1 MRFMRFFVVLLVFL
15 GSVVHN
21 CYAQPNSELSKDTSK
36 WFNRTQQLQGITIE
50 SKRSRY
56 SRKNNPAVE
65 LMRKVIEKKRVN
77 ELTSDKVNELTS
89 GRVNELSDRANELC
103 DSVASNLSTRQLVYS
118 STKTNSSTKS
128 PNSSTFQ
135 KYQKILFGIN
145 DVKPSDLE
153 HGFLSKIP
161 NVLNHIEFCN
171 YNNKLILPLTLS
183 EVVSQKYYRANPA
196 DEKEIIIGER
206 AVGINEMFQSGIL
219 ITEALKDF
227 FKSVDIYDDQIQLL
241 QTTFTS
247 PIGKDALG
255 FYRYYIIDTLDVSGD
270 RCIHLRYVPN
280 NVQDFGFAGSLYVL
294 DDSSYQVKRCEL
306 MVPASGSVNFI
317 DCLMILQEYTDIGD
331 GRWTLTT
338 DDMIVELKLFD
349 FMQRAIV
356 VRNTRLSDHTF
367 GNVPSSIFRGR
378 RKEVTDV
385 NAKKQT
391 DTFWHNHRPI
401 DLLRSERRLSELV
414 DNMQHSAD
422 KSKLLKLLLK
432 SIIEGYVETGSRLT
446 PSKFDIG
453 PVSSFVSSNDIDGLR
468 LGFGGQTTAN
478 LHPNIFLKGFY
489 SYGTKSNEHYYNGEL
504 TYSLN
509 KKEYLPREFPM
520 RNITVS
526 TTRDL
531 RLPSEKFSH
540 TNSGNMFSLLKW
552 ADDDFMMEYKRH
564 QIKLEREEEWGLRTT
579 LTAAVERVNPTSNY
593 SDLSNPTLTPHPS
606 SLIPC
611 PSSLTELSFGLRY
624 SPGEK
629 FVSTKKG
636 RRYINL
642 DAPIYELSHTVGLKG
657 VLGGDYDYNL
667 TQASVYNRFWL
678 NSWGHLD
685 MHLRGGVQWNDVPW
699 WLMCMPATNLS
710 YFSQP
715 GSFHLINNMEFIH
728 DRYASIHLSWDINGK
743 LLNRIPLINR
753 LKWREHVGINML
765 WGNPASIE
773 SSVGVTGG
781 RSVDNSWDGNFST
794 CQLVNSLTEL
804 NTSSTESITSSTKPY
819 LEASVGV
826 HNIFRFFHVDYV
838 HRFTHLGN
846 PDATKHGIRLGF
858 SMKF

>member
-1 MRFMRFFVVLLVFL
+1 MRFFVVLLVFL
-15 GSVVHN
+15 GFVVHN

-65 LMRKVIEKKRVN
+65 LMRKVIERKTSPSNLLVN
-77 ELTSDKVNELTS
+77 KLTS
-89 GRVNELSDRANELC
+89 GRVNELC
-103 DSVASNLSTRQLVYS
+103 DSESSNLSTRQLVNS
-118 STKTNSSTKS
+118 STKPTNLSTKS

-153 HGFLSKIP
+153 QGFLSKIP

-317 DCLMILQEYTDIGD
+317 DCLMILQEYTDIGE

-338 DDMIVELKLFD
+338 DDMVVELKLFD

-356 VRNTRLSDHTF
+356 VRNTRLTDHTF
-367 GNVPSSIFRGR
+367 GDVPSSIFRGR

-414 DNMQHSAD
+414 DNMQQSAD

-489 SYGTKSNEHYYNGEL
+489 SYGTKSNEHYYNAEL

-520 RNITVS
+520 RNISVS

-531 RLPSEKFSH
+531 RLPSEKFNH

-579 LTAAVERVNPTSNY
+579 FTAAVEHVAPTMNY
-593 SDLSNPTLTPHPS
+593 SDLSNSNSTLIPHPS
-606 SLIPC
+606 AMNSHT
-611 PSSLTELSFGLRY
+611 SSLTELSLGLRY

-642 DAPIYELSHTVGLKG
+642 DAPIYELSHTIGMKG

-728 DRYASIHLSWDINGK
+728 DRYASMHLSWDINGK

-753 LKWREHVGINML
+753 LKWREHIGLNML
-765 WGNPASIE
+765 WG
-773 SSVGVTGG
+773 
-781 RSVDNSWDGNFST
+781 DGNSLTHQLINSST
-794 CQLVNSLTEL
+794 STNNSSTRQLVNL
-804 NTSSTESITSSTKPY
+804 STEKINSSTKPY
-819 LEASVGV
+819 LEAAIGI

-838 HRFTHLGN
+838 RRFTHLDH
-846 PDATKHGIRLGF
+846 PDASKHGIRLGF

>member
-1 MRFMRFFVVLLVFL
+1 MRFFIVLLVFL

-65 LMRKVIEKKRVN
+65 LMRKVIERKVAPSNLLVN
-77 ELTSDKVNELTS
+77 ELTSDKVDKLTS
-89 GRVNELSDRANELC
+89 RQVNELC
-103 DSVASNLSTRQLVYS
+103 DSESSNLST
-118 STKTNSSTKS
+118 KPTNSSTKS
-128 PNSSTFQ
+128 PNSSTHQ

-145 DVKPSDLE
+145 DVKPGDLE
-153 HGFLSKIP
+153 QGFLSKIP

-317 DCLMILQEYTDIGD
+317 DCLMILQEYTDIGE

-356 VRNTRLSDHTF
+356 VRNTRLTDHSF
-367 GNVPSSIFRGR
+367 GDVPSSIFRGK

-414 DNMQHSAD
+414 DNMQQSAD

-468 LGFGGQTTAN
+468 LGFGGQTTSN

-489 SYGTKSNEHYYNGEL
+489 SYGTKSNEHYYNAEL

-520 RNITVS
+520 RNISVS

-531 RLPSEKFSH
+531 RLPSEKFNH
-540 TNSGNMFSLLKW
+540 ANSSNMFSLLKW

-564 QIKLEREEEWGLRTT
+564 QIKLEREEDWGLRTT
-579 LTAAVERVNPTSNY
+579 FTAAVERVTPTSNY
-593 SDLSNPTLTPHPS
+593 SDLSNSTLIPQLSSLIPCPS

-611 PSSLTELSFGLRY
+611 SSSLTELSFGLRY

-685 MHLRGGVQWNDVPW
+685 MHFRGGVQWNDVPW

-753 LKWREHVGINML
+753 LKWREHIGLNML
-765 WGNPASIE
+765 WG
-773 SSVGVTGG
+773 
-781 RSVDNSWDGNFST
+781 DGNLLT
-794 CQLVNSLTEL
+794 HQLIN
-804 NTSSTESITSSTKPY
+804 SSTSTNNSSTKPY

-838 HRFTHLGN
+838 RRFTHLDN

>member
-1 MRFMRFFVVLLVFL
+1 MRFFVVLLVFL

-77 ELTSDKVNELTS
+77 ELTS
-89 GRVNELSDRANELC
+89 GRVNELC
-103 DSVASNLSTRQLVYS
+103 DSDASNS
-118 STKTNSSTKS
+118 SSH
-128 PNSSTFQ
+128 Q

-145 DVKPSDLE
+145 DVQPNDLE
-153 HGFLSKIP
+153 QGFLSKIP

-331 GRWTLTT
+331 GRWMLTT

-356 VRNTRLSDHTF
+356 VRNTRLTDHSF
-367 GNVPSSIFRGR
+367 GDVPSSIFRGR

-414 DNMQHSAD
+414 DNMQQSAD

-453 PVSSFVSSNDIDGLR
+453 LVSSFVSSNNIDGLR

-489 SYGTKSNEHYYNGEL
+489 AYGTKSNEHYYNAEL

-520 RNITVS
+520 RNISVS
-526 TTRDL
+526 TIRDL
-531 RLPSEKFSH
+531 RLPSEKFNH
-540 TNSGNMFSLLKW
+540 TNSSNMFSLLKW
-552 ADDDFMMEYKRH
+552 ADDDFLMEYKRH

-579 LTAAVERVNPTSNY
+579 FTAAVEHVNPATNY
-593 SDLSNPTLTPHPS
+593 SDFSNPTLTPHPS
-606 SLIPC
+606 PLIPH
-611 PSSLTELSFGLRY
+611 PSSLTELSFALRY

-667 TQASVYNRFWL
+667 TLASVYNRFWL

-753 LKWREHVGINML
+753 LKWREHVGLNML
-765 WGNPASIE
+765 WG
-773 SSVGVTGG
+773 
-781 RSVDNSWDGNFST
+781 DGNLLTHQLINSST
-794 CQLVNSLTEL
+794 STNNSSTRQLVNL
-804 NTSSTESITSSTKPY
+804 SIEKINSSTKPY
-819 LEASVGV
+819 LEAAIGI

-838 HRFTHLGN
+838 RRFTHLN
-846 PDATKHGIRLGF
+846 HPDATKHSVRIGF
-858 SMKF
+858 SAKF

>member
-1 MRFMRFFVVLLVFL
+1 MRFFVVLLVFL

-21 CYAQPNSELSKDTSK
+21 CYAQPNFELSKDTSK

-65 LMRKVIEKKRVN
+65 LMRKVIEKKRV
-77 ELTSDKVNELTS
+77 D
-89 GRVNELSDRANELC
+89 ELC
-103 DSVASNLSTRQLVYS
+103 DSESSNLSTCQLV
-118 STKTNSSTKS
+118 NSSTKS

-153 HGFLSKIP
+153 QGFLSKIP
-161 NVLNHIEFCN
+161 NVLNHIEFCQ

-294 DDSSYQVKRCEL
+294 DDSSYQLKRCEL

-338 DDMIVELKLFD
+338 DDMVVELKLFD

-356 VRNTRLSDHTF
+356 VRNTRLTDHTF
-367 GNVPSSIFRGR
+367 GDVPSSIFRGR

-414 DNMQHSAD
+414 DNMQQSAD

-468 LGFGGQTTAN
+468 LAFGGQTTAN

-489 SYGTKSNEHYYNGEL
+489 SYGTKSNEHYYNAEL

-520 RNITVS
+520 RNISVS

-531 RLPSEKFSH
+531 RLPSEKFNH
-540 TNSGNMFSLLKW
+540 TNSSNMFSLLKW

-579 LTAAVERVNPTSNY
+579 FTAAVEHVNPATNY
-593 SDLSNPTLTPHPS
+593 SDITNSNSTLIPHPSSLTPCPS

-611 PSSLTELSFGLRY
+611 PSSLTELSLGLRY

-642 DAPIYELSHTVGLKG
+642 DAPIYELSHTIGLKG

-715 GSFHLINNMEFIH
+715 GSFYLINNMEFIH

-765 WGNPASIE
+765 WG
-773 SSVGVTGG
+773 
-781 RSVDNSWDGNFST
+781 DGNLLTHQLINSST
-794 CQLVNSLTEL
+794 STNNSSTRQLVNLS
-804 NTSSTESITSSTKPY
+804 TSTNNLSTKPY
-819 LEASVGV
+819 LEAAIGI

-838 HRFTHLGN
+838 RRFTHLDN

>member
-1 MRFMRFFVVLLVFL
+1 MRFFVVLLVFL

-65 LMRKVIEKKRVN
+65 LMRKVIERKAAPSNLLVN
-77 ELTSDKVNELTS
+77 ELTSDKVDELTS
-89 GRVNELSDRANELC
+89 RRVNELC
-103 DSVASNLSTRQLVYS
+103 DSDAS
-118 STKTNSSTKS
+118 
-128 PNSSTFQ
+128 NSSTFQ

-153 HGFLSKIP
+153 QGFLSKIP

-338 DDMIVELKLFD
+338 DDMVVELKLFD

-356 VRNTRLSDHTF
+356 VRNTRLTDHTF
-367 GNVPSSIFRGR
+367 GDVPSSIFRGR

-414 DNMQHSAD
+414 DNMQQSAD

-489 SYGTKSNEHYYNGEL
+489 SYGTKSNEHYYNAEL

-509 KKEYLPREFPM
+509 KKEYLPREFPL
-520 RNITVS
+520 RNISVS

-531 RLPSEKFSH
+531 RLPSEKFNH

-579 LTAAVERVNPTSNY
+579 FTAAVEHVNPATNY
-593 SDLSNPTLTPHPS
+593 SEITNSNSTLIPHPSSLIPCPS

-611 PSSLTELSFGLRY
+611 PSSLTELSLGLRY

-715 GSFHLINNMEFIH
+715 GSFYLINNMEFIH

-753 LKWREHVGINML
+753 LKWREHVGLNML
-765 WGNPASIE
+765 WG
-773 SSVGVTGG
+773 
-781 RSVDNSWDGNFST
+781 DGNLLTHQLINSST
-794 CQLVNSLTEL
+794 STNNSSTRQLVNL
-804 NTSSTESITSSTKPY
+804 STEKINSSTKPY
-819 LEASVGV
+819 LEAAIGI

-838 HRFTHLGN
+838 RRFTHLDN

>member
-1 MRFMRFFVVLLVFL
+1 MRFFVVLLVFL

-21 CYAQPNSELSKDTSK
+21 CYAQHNSELSKDTSK

-65 LMRKVIEKKRVN
+65 LMRKVIEKKTAPYN
-77 ELTSDKVNELTS
+77 LPL
-89 GRVNELSDRANELC
+89 GRG
-103 DSVASNLSTRQLVYS
+103 S
-118 STKTNSSTKS
+118 SSH
-128 PNSSTFQ
+128 Q

-153 HGFLSKIP
+153 QGFLSKIP

-317 DCLMILQEYTDIGD
+317 DCLMILQEYTDIGN

-356 VRNTRLSDHTF
+356 VRNTRLTDHTF
-367 GNVPSSIFRGR
+367 GDVPSGIFRGR

-414 DNMQHSAD
+414 DNMQQSAD

-489 SYGTKSNEHYYNGEL
+489 SYGTKSNEHYYNAEL

-520 RNITVS
+520 RNISVS

-531 RLPSEKFSH
+531 RLPSEKFNH

-564 QIKLEREEEWGLRTT
+564 QIKLEREEDWGLRTT
-579 LTAAVERVNPTSNY
+579 FTAAVEHVNPATNYLDITNSN
-593 SDLSNPTLTPHPS
+593 STLIPHPS
-606 SLIPC
+606 SLTPCPSPLIPC
-611 PSSLTELSFGLRY
+611 PSSLTELSLGLRY

-685 MHLRGGVQWNDVPW
+685 MHMRGGVQWNDVPW

-715 GSFHLINNMEFIH
+715 GSFYLINNMEFIH
-728 DRYASIHLSWDINGK
+728 DRYASVHLSWDINGK

-753 LKWREHVGINML
+753 LKWREHVGLNML
-765 WGNPASIE
+765 WG
-773 SSVGVTGG
+773 
-781 RSVDNSWDGNFST
+781 DGNLLTQQLINSST
-794 CQLVNSLTEL
+794 STNNSSTRQLVNL
-804 NTSSTESITSSTKPY
+804 STEKINLSTKPY
-819 LEASVGV
+819 LEAAIGI

-838 HRFTHLGN
+838 RRFTHLDH

>member
-1 MRFMRFFVVLLVFL
+1 MRFFVVLLVFL
-15 GSVVHN
+15 GSVGHN

-77 ELTSDKVNELTS
+77 ELTSGRVDKLSDKVSELTRS
-89 GRVNELSDRANELC
+89 SLSETKKQVNELC
-103 DSVASNLSTRQLVYS
+103 DSDASNSSTKSSNLSTRQLVNS
-118 STKTNSSTKS
+118 STKPTNSSTKS

-153 HGFLSKIP
+153 QGFLSKIP
-161 NVLNHIEFCN
+161 NVLNHIEFCQ

-196 DEKEIIIGER
+196 DEKEIILGER

-280 NVQDFGFAGSLYVL
+280 NVQDFAFAGSLYVL

-317 DCLMILQEYTDIGD
+317 DCLMILQEYTDIGE

-356 VRNTRLSDHTF
+356 VRNTRLTDHTF
-367 GNVPSSIFRGR
+367 GDVPSSIFRGR

-391 DTFWHNHRPI
+391 DTFWHNHRSI

-414 DNMQHSAD
+414 DNMQQSAD

-489 SYGTKSNEHYYNGEL
+489 SYGTKSNEHYYNAEL

-509 KKEYLPREFPM
+509 KKEYLPREFLM
-520 RNITVS
+520 RNISVS
-526 TTRDL
+526 ITRDL
-531 RLPSEKFSH
+531 RLPSEKFNH
-540 TNSGNMFSLLKW
+540 TNSSNIFSLLKW

-579 LTAAVERVNPTSNY
+579 FTAAVEHVNPATSY
-593 SDLSNPTLTPHPS
+593 SDFSNSTLT
-606 SLIPC
+606 PC
-611 PSSLTELSFGLRY
+611 PSSLTELSMGLRY

-728 DRYASIHLSWDINGK
+728 DRYASLHLSWDINGK

-765 WGNPASIE
+765 WG
-773 SSVGVTGG
+773 
-781 RSVDNSWDGNFST
+781 D
-794 CQLVNSLTEL
+794 VNSST
-804 NTSSTESITSSTKPY
+804 NTNNLSTDTY
-819 LEASVGV
+819 LEAAMGI

-838 HRFTHLGN
+838 RRFTHLN
-846 PDATKHGIRLGF
+846 HPDATKHGIRLGF

>member
-1 MRFMRFFVVLLVFL
+1 MRFFVVLLVFL

-21 CYAQPNSELSKDTSK
+21 CYAQRNSELSKDTSK

-77 ELTSDKVNELTS
+77 ELTSRRVDKLSDKVSELTS

-118 STKTNSSTKS
+118 STKTNSST
-128 PNSSTFQ
+128 FQ

-153 HGFLSKIP
+153 QGFLSKIP
-161 NVLNHIEFCN
+161 NVLNHIEFCQ

-642 DAPIYELSHTVGLKG
+642 DAPIYELSHTIGLKG

-743 LLNRIPLINR
+743 LLNRIPMINR

-765 WGNPASIE
+765 WG
-773 SSVGVTGG
+773 
-781 RSVDNSWDGNFST
+781 DGNLLTHQLINSST
-794 CQLVNSLTEL
+794 STNNSSTHQLVNL
-804 NTSSTESITSSTKPY
+804 SSEKNNLSTKPY
-819 LEASVGV
+819 LEAAIGI

-838 HRFTHLGN
+838 HRFTHLDN